1 MGCKGRDKNYTIQ
14 EKDKKTVF
22 RYCYLFFFLPCIRIT
37 STFVPNPNTM
47 IRINNFEKT
56 DSVFNQYMAELRDAV
71 IQQDRMRFRRNLER
85 IGEVMA
91 YEISKS
97 FEYDDEEVTTPL
109 GIKQIRTMHEQPV
122 IATILRAGLPF
133 HNGML
138 SMFDQADS
146 AFIAAYRKYD
156 KNEEDS
162 EIRVEYFSSP
172 DIEDRVLI
180 VCDPLL
186 ATGESIVKT
195 LNGLMEDMM
204 PKEIHIAV
212 AVASQDGLDYVERT
226 MSRLPVTIWVG
237 SIDEE
242 LTARAYVVPG
252 IGDVG
257 DLAYGEKRS
266 S

>member
-1 MGCKGRDKNYTIQ
+1 
-14 EKDKKTVF
+14 
-22 RYCYLFFFLPCIRIT
+22 
-37 STFVPNPNTM
+37 M
-47 IRINNFEKT
+47 IRIHNLERT

-172 DIEDRVLI
+172 DIEDRILI
-180 VCDPLL
+180 LCDPLL

-204 PKEIHIAV
+204 PKEVHIAV

>member
-1 MGCKGRDKNYTIQ
+1 MCQ
-14 EKDKKTVF
+14 FVE
-22 RYCYLFFFLPCIRIT
+22 
-37 STFVPNPNTM
+37 STELNTTNTM
-47 IRINNFEKT
+47 IKINNLGKA

-85 IGEVMA
+85 IGQIMA

-109 GIKQIRTMHEQPV
+109 GIKSIRTMHEQPV

-172 DIEDRVLI
+172 DIEDRILI
-180 VCDPLL
+180 LCDPLL

-195 LNGLMEDMM
+195 LNGLMDDMM

-257 DLAYGEKRS
+257 DLAYGEKR
-266 S
+266 

>member
-1 MGCKGRDKNYTIQ
+1 
-14 EKDKKTVF
+14 
-22 RYCYLFFFLPCIRIT
+22 
-37 STFVPNPNTM
+37 M
-47 IRINNFEKT
+47 IKINNLEKT

-172 DIEDRVLI
+172 DIEDRILI
-180 VCDPLL
+180 LCDPLL

-204 PKEIHIAV
+204 PKEVHIAV

-257 DLAYGEKRS
+257 DLAYGEKR
-266 S
+266 

>member
-1 MGCKGRDKNYTIQ
+1 
-14 EKDKKTVF
+14 
-22 RYCYLFFFLPCIRIT
+22 
-37 STFVPNPNTM
+37 M
-47 IRINNFEKT
+47 IKIHKFEKT

-85 IGEVMA
+85 IGQVMA

-172 DIEDRVLI
+172 DIEDRILI
-180 VCDPLL
+180 LCDPLL

-257 DLAYGEKRS
+257 DLAYGEKR
-266 S
+266 

>member
-1 MGCKGRDKNYTIQ
+1 
-14 EKDKKTVF
+14 
-22 RYCYLFFFLPCIRIT
+22 
-37 STFVPNPNTM
+37 M
-47 IRINNFEKT
+47 IEIHNLEKT

-85 IGEVMA
+85 IGEIMA

-109 GIKQIRTMHEQPV
+109 GVKQIRTMREQPV

-133 HNGML
+133 PNGML

-172 DIEDRVLI
+172 DIEDRILI
-180 VCDPLL
+180 LCDPLL

-204 PKEIHIAV
+204 PKAIHIAV
-212 AVASQDGLDYVERT
+212 AVASQDGLDYVQRT

-257 DLAYGEKRS
+257 DLAYGEKR
-266 S
+266 

>member
-1 MGCKGRDKNYTIQ
+1 
-14 EKDKKTVF
+14 
-22 RYCYLFFFLPCIRIT
+22 
-37 STFVPNPNTM
+37 M
-47 IRINNFEKT
+47 IEIHNLEKT

-85 IGEVMA
+85 IGEIMA

-97 FEYDDEEVTTPL
+97 FEYDNEEVTTPL

-172 DIEDRVLI
+172 DIEERILI
-180 VCDPLL
+180 LCDPLL

-195 LNGLMEDMM
+195 LNGLMEDTI

-212 AVASQDGLDYVERT
+212 AVASQDGLDYVQHT

-257 DLAYGEKRS
+257 DLAYGEKR
-266 S
+266 

>member
-1 MGCKGRDKNYTIQ
+1 
-14 EKDKKTVF
+14 
-22 RYCYLFFFLPCIRIT
+22 
-37 STFVPNPNTM
+37 M
-47 IRINNFEKT
+47 IKIINLEKT
-56 DSVFNQYMAELRDAV
+56 DSVFNQYMAELRDVV

-85 IGEVMA
+85 IGQVMA

-97 FEYDDEEVTTPL
+97 FEYDDEEVNTPL

-172 DIEDRVLI
+172 DIEDRILI
-180 VCDPLL
+180 LCDPLL

-226 MSRLPVTIWVG
+226 MSRLPITIWVG
-237 SIDEE
+237 SVDEE

-257 DLAYGEKRS
+257 DLAYGEKR
-266 S
+266 

>member
-1 MGCKGRDKNYTIQ
+1 MQNT
-14 EKDKKTVF
+14 
-22 RYCYLFFFLPCIRIT
+22 
-37 STFVPNPNTM
+37 NTM
-47 IRINNFEKT
+47 IKIHNLEKA

-85 IGEVMA
+85 IGQIMA

-172 DIEDRVLI
+172 DIEDRILI
-180 VCDPLL
+180 LCDPLL

-195 LNGLMEDMM
+195 LNGLMDDMM

-237 SIDEE
+237 SVDEE

-257 DLAYGEKRS
+257 DLAYGEKR
-266 S
+266 

>member
-1 MGCKGRDKNYTIQ
+1 
-14 EKDKKTVF
+14 
-22 RYCYLFFFLPCIRIT
+22 
-37 STFVPNPNTM
+37 M
-47 IRINNFEKT
+47 IEIHNLEKT

-91 YEISKS
+91 YEISKA
-97 FEYDDEEVTTPL
+97 FEYDDEEVSTPL
-109 GIKQIRTMHEQPV
+109 GIKAIRTMHEQPV

-133 HNGML
+133 HNGLL
-138 SMFDQADS
+138 SMLDQADS

-156 KNEEDS
+156 KNEDS
-162 EIRVEYFSSP
+162 EIRVEYYSSP
-172 DIEDRVLI
+172 DIEDRILI
-180 VCDPLL
+180 LCDPLL

-212 AVASQDGLDYVERT
+212 AVASQEGLDYVERT

-257 DLAYGEKRS
+257 DLAYGEKRRDNK
-266 S
+266 

>member
-1 MGCKGRDKNYTIQ
+1 
-14 EKDKKTVF
+14 
-22 RYCYLFFFLPCIRIT
+22 
-37 STFVPNPNTM
+37 M
-47 IRINNFEKT
+47 IEIHNLEKT

-91 YEISKS
+91 YEISKA

-212 AVASQDGLDYVERT
+212 AVASQDGLDYVDRT

-257 DLAYGEKRS
+257 DLAYGEKR
-266 S
+266 

>member
-1 MGCKGRDKNYTIQ
+1 MHDSFWKKNNGCIA
-14 EKDKKTVF
+14 KD
-22 RYCYLFFFLPCIRIT
+22 LFLFPI
-37 STFVPNPNTM
+37 FVPNTNTM
-47 IRINNFEKT
+47 IEIHNLEKT

-85 IGEVMA
+85 IGQIMA

-109 GIKQIRTMHEQPV
+109 GIKSIRTMHEQPV

-146 AFIAAYRKYD
+146 SFIAAYRKYD

-204 PKEIHIAV
+204 PKEIFIAV

-257 DLAYGEKRS
+257 DLAYGEKR
-266 S
+266 

>member
-1 MGCKGRDKNYTIQ
+1 M
-14 EKDKKTVF
+14 F
-22 RYCYLFFFLPCIRIT
+22 LFPI
-37 STFVPNPNTM
+37 FVPNTNTM
-47 IRINNFEKT
+47 IEIHNLEKT

-85 IGEVMA
+85 IGQIMA

-109 GIKQIRTMHEQPV
+109 GIKSIRTMHEQPV

-212 AVASQDGLDYVERT
+212 AVASQDGLDYVDRT

-237 SIDEE
+237 SVDEE

-257 DLAYGEKRS
+257 DLAYGEKR
-266 S
+266 

>member
-1 MGCKGRDKNYTIQ
+1 
-14 EKDKKTVF
+14 
-22 RYCYLFFFLPCIRIT
+22 
-37 STFVPNPNTM
+37 M
-47 IRINNFEKT
+47 IKINNLEKT

-85 IGEVMA
+85 IGEIMA

-97 FEYDDEEVTTPL
+97 FEYDNEEVTTPL
-109 GIKQIRTMHEQPV
+109 GIKDVRTMHEQPV

-172 DIEDRVLI
+172 DIEDRILI
-180 VCDPLL
+180 LCDPLL

-212 AVASQDGLDYVERT
+212 AVASQDGLDYVDRT

-257 DLAYGEKRS
+257 DLAYGEKR
-266 S
+266 

>member
-1 MGCKGRDKNYTIQ
+1 
-14 EKDKKTVF
+14 
-22 RYCYLFFFLPCIRIT
+22 
-37 STFVPNPNTM
+37 M
-47 IRINNFEKT
+47 IEIHNLEKT

-109 GIKQIRTMHEQPV
+109 GVKQIRTMREQPV

-172 DIEDRVLI
+172 DIVGRILI
-180 VCDPLL
+180 LCDPML

-195 LNGLMEDMM
+195 LNGLMDDMM
-204 PKEIHIAV
+204 PKSIHIAV
-212 AVASQDGLDYVERT
+212 AVASQDGLDYVQST

-257 DLAYGEKRS
+257 DLAYGEKR
-266 S
+266 

>member
-1 MGCKGRDKNYTIQ
+1 
-14 EKDKKTVF
+14 
-22 RYCYLFFFLPCIRIT
+22 
-37 STFVPNPNTM
+37 M
-47 IRINNFEKT
+47 IEIHNLEKT

-91 YEISKS
+91 YEISKA

-257 DLAYGEKRS
+257 DLAYGEKR
-266 S
+266 